1 VEKGLKQGRRPELQ
15 GGGLVRS
22 AGGDTSVLFSKDKE
36 NRELSDQRI
45 LGGGDFVGAVLQ
57 ESERLL
63 EKKYKPKRTI
73 DDLIAVVA
81 DKVGISPELICSGSR
96 QRKYSEARALVA
108 YMAVEE
114 TGHSA
119 ADVARYPRLPTLGTG
134 GQVGV
139 RRVNV
144 LRSAKK
150 GRKIGNKYDDERTV

>member
-1 VEKGLKQGRRPELQ
+1 MIRSSGGDKTGLLGLKEE
-15 GGGLVRS
+15 
-22 AGGDTSVLFSKDKE
+22 D
-36 NRELSDQRI
+36 REKSDQRI
-45 LGGGDFVGAVLQ
+45 LGSGGFVGAVLQ

-108 YMAVEE
+108 YLAVEE

-119 ADVARYPRLPTLGTG
+119 ADVARYLGIGRT
-134 GQVGV
+134 
-139 RRVNV
+139 NV
-144 LRSAKK
+144 LRSIKR
-150 GRKIGNKYDDERTV
+150 GREI